1 MNDSEARFDRALD
14 LGRPPTVRKLFPHS
28 RTLLVSG
35 RYIDRA
41 MIEKGGAAAVAVNG
55 RSDVLIRGALRAAQ
69 RAGACLIIEIARCEG
84 GPEPY
89 CATSYWNLARH
100 VDALGNELGITVP
113 VAVHADHFGVAS
125 AEEIAAAKVEIPT
138 LFEAG
143 VTSIA
148 IDASRMS
155 EAENLLA
162 NLELAKCIPAWA
174 GFETEVGEIKGD
186 QGLTTP
192 EEALF
197 HVKGLNAHGVFP
209 DWIALNNGSVHGIEA
224 GSQGIR
230 VDLTAKIHAALAAYG
245 VSGAQHG
252 TSGNDSIRLREL
264 ARQTRTTKAN
274 VATALQMISWGVD
287 VDEFGNAMLDENEQL
302 VKIPGRGVTEE
313 LWSEM
318 VACAGRLG
326 LAAGGFEQLN
336 LPFENKIMAQP
347 QEIRERMIQ
356 GVEEFAFELMA
367 NVFNAGG
374 TAEIAIEKILSEQSH
389 DPGPKAASIED
400 PADWTPA
407 AIAARAAAL

>member
-1 MNDSEARFDRALD
+1 M
-14 LGRPPTVRKLFPHS
+14 
-28 RTLLVSG
+28 
-35 RYIDRA
+35 
-41 MIEKGGAAAVAVNG
+41 
-55 RSDVLIRGALRAAQ
+55 
-69 RAGACLIIEIARCEG
+69 
-84 GPEPY
+84 
-89 CATSYWNLARH
+89 
-100 VDALGNELGITVP
+100 
-113 VAVHADHFGVAS
+113 
-125 AEEIAAAKVEIPT
+125 
-138 LFEAG
+138 
-143 VTSIA
+143 
-148 IDASRMS
+148 
-155 EAENLLA
+155 
-162 NLELAKCIPAWA
+162 
-174 GFETEVGEIKGD
+174 GEIKGD